1 VGCLA
6 VQYPTT
12 RKELQSDASYGRV
25 SGRSPA
31 CPYQALSIVS
41 SIPRSSSMQPSER
54 RGGSRGPGGR
64 TSGHF
69 CYLPLPN
76 GANDPKPDPE
86 NGIGY
91 HRRRLGASGA
101 GHQDLRPSYPAC
113 AAAAA
118 VAHARR
124 KKQAAPIRDVR
135 RAAISRCHALVVVE
149 GVLSGKPWVAH
160 AVIEDQL
167 TSVRGEAAEVDPS
180 FTPSRASHS
189 LSSFATKA
197 FFSLSDSAA
206 T

>member
-1 VGCLA
+1 M
-6 VQYPTT
+6 
-12 RKELQSDASYGRV
+12 ELGITVDGWVLQE
-25 SGRSPA
+25 PA
-31 CPYQALSIVS
+31 TKIYAQVI
-41 SIPRSSSMQPSER
+41 QPS
-54 RGGSRGPGGR
+54 
-64 TSGHF
+64 
-69 CYLPLPN
+69 
-76 GANDPKPDPE
+76 
-86 NGIGY
+86 
-91 HRRRLGASGA
+91 
-101 GHQDLRPSYPAC
+101 

-167 TSVRGEAAEVDPS
+167 ASVRGEAVEVDPS